1 MHYEIV
7 RLHALDYLAQTLPEG
22 QRQRVSILDY
32 AVLNKYKYQ
41 IAHLVLPQDL
51 KCLDVFCGEKAIS
64 TTWRGELK
72 RSLMAS

>member
-32 AVLNKYKYQ
+32 AVLNKY
-41 IAHLVLPQDL
+41 
-51 KCLDVFCGEKAIS
+51 
-64 TTWRGELK
+64 
-72 RSLMAS
+72 